1 MSGVNKFNAD
11 LLWNMVSFGFVAVL
25 GFSINLFILQVYNA
39 ETLGIYNQV
48 YALYI
53 LLSQLAVGGV
63 HLAVQRYIP
72 RFITHGVYAN
82 YIVLSALSQAFVSSV
97 LVIIPCLL
105 LWKIPGYLLNSKAV
119 SEAFFY
125 VVPGLLFFSLN
136 KVLLSF
142 HNGFQRM
149 KAFAIFQLLRFVLMF
164 LGVVLFYVWQIEA
177 KYLAVTLGLAE
188 FFLFFALALYSLPY
202 LHFQL
207 SKTRFFVWQ
216 RIQFRFGMKALL
228 GNILLDVNTRVDV
241 FILGVFLSDAAVG
254 IYSFASTFAEGFQQL
269 PVLLRNNLNPVLTRL
284 HARYNKDL
292 TQRVLRKIVKRSYRL
307 IGLFALVAIA
317 AFPLVFAVFEV
328 EDDPWLIWGVFAIL
342 VGFCGLSAGYQ
353 PLNMLFNQWGFP
365 GRQTNF
371 IGLVFVSNLLLNL
384 LFVPVFGVLGSAL
397 GTGISY
403 LVQVMYQ
410 RWSLKKIWQIS
421 I

>member
-1 MSGVNKFNAD
+1 MSALNKFNAD

-25 GFSINLFILQVYNA
+25 GFSINIFILQVYNA
-39 ETLGIYNQV
+39 ETLGVYNQV

-63 HLAVQRYIP
+63 HLSVQRYIP
-72 RFITHGVYAN
+72 RFLNHKIYAN
-82 YIVLSALSQAFVSSV
+82 YIVVSALSQAIISSV
-97 LVIIPCLL
+97 IVILPCLL
-105 LWKIPGYLLNSKAV
+105 FWKLPGDLLGSNAV

-142 HNGFQRM
+142 HNGFRRM
-149 KAFAIFQLLRFVLMF
+149 KAFAVFQLLRFVFMF
-164 LGVVLFYVWQIEA
+164 SGVLAFYYWGIEA

-188 FFLFFALALYSLPY
+188 LFLFLIVAIYSLPM
-202 LHFQL
+202 LAFHF
-207 SKTRFFVWQ
+207 SRFRFFVWQ
-216 RIQFRFGMKALL
+216 RIQFRFGMRALV

-254 IYSFASTFAEGFQQL
+254 VYSFASTFAEGFQQL

-284 HARYNKDL
+284 HARYNRDL
-292 TQRVLRKIVKRSYRL
+292 TERILRRIVRKSYQL
-307 IGLFALVAIA
+307 IGLFAVVAIA
-317 AFPLVFAVFEV
+317 GFPLVFVVFEMK
-328 EDDPWLIWGVFAIL
+328 DDPWLIWGVFAIL

-353 PLNMLFNQWGFP
+353 PLNMLYNQWGFP
-365 GRQTNF
+365 GKQTNF
-371 IGLVFVSNLLLNL
+371 IALVFLANLLLNL
-384 LFVPVFGVLGSAL
+384 LLVPIFGVLGSAL

-403 LVQVMYQ
+403 LVQVFYQ
-410 RWSLKKIWQIS
+410 RWSLKKWWQIS
-421 I
+421 L